1 MEQEKQA
8 RKRNRSENVI
18 YMVSDPKN
26 GYLPLFIGTMSE
38 VCEYTGKSKHAI
50 LSAIG
55 HAKARG
61 NNCRYMRLDDD

>member
-8 RKRNRSENVI
+8 KKRNRSENVT

-38 VCEYTGKSKHAI
+38 VCAFSGKSKNAI

-61 NNCRYMRLDDD
+61 TNCQYMRLEDD